1 MSWSRA
7 SKAVFVAIV
16 ICSSLSSA
24 QMLQDQ
30 GPPLHRVVH
39 RNTFAFRVNPLGL
52 LYDGRF
58 MYRLR
63 LYESD
68 SKVLRDNY
76 IGIGAAPTAS
86 PAFLRI
92 GPYVEFSPL
101 TLLNF
106 WAMVQFVQ
114 YFGSFDLA
122 QGFTGAQSNFSD
134 SAIKA
139 NRDTRLATNGWELTI
154 GASFQAKVAFMLI
167 RSQARLINGNLALR
181 PGDRIY
187 YDQFYDV
194 GAPNRGWTFTNDADL
209 LYQGFENKFIAGA
222 RYTMT
227 IPLYDPTRH
236 FDPDAADQSADNGLH
251 RLGPFVGYTFKIEDG
266 AAFNT
271 PTVFILVQ
279 WWLKHRFR
287 TGADTPTALPLF
299 GVGFQMT
306 GDFLPVKPAG
316 KPSEPVAPT
325 EVTKPSEASTTEP
338 SKPTEPAPSN

>member
-1 MSWSRA
+1 MLKPQRVSN
-7 SKAVFVAIV
+7 AVVVVAV
-16 ICSSLSSA
+16 LCSTMISTRVCA

-30 GPPLHRVVH
+30 GPPLHRIVH
-39 RNTFAFRVNPLGL
+39 RNTFALRYNPLGL

-63 LYESD
+63 LYESE
-68 SKVLRDNY
+68 SKMLRDNF
-76 IGIGAAPTAS
+76 IGVGVAPTAS

-92 GPYVEFSPL
+92 GPYVEFSPA
-101 TLLNF
+101 TIFNV

-114 YFGSFDLA
+114 YFGTFDLA

-134 SAIKA
+134 SAIRA
-139 NRDTRLATNGWELTI
+139 NRDNRLAANGWELTI
-154 GASFQAKVAFMLI
+154 GASFQAKLFDFLLI
-167 RSQARLINGNLALR
+167 RSQARMINGNLALR

-194 GAPNRGWTFTNDADL
+194 GAPNRGWTFTNDLDV
-209 LYQGFENKFIAGA
+209 LYQGLANRLIAGA

-227 IPLYDPTRH
+227 VPLYDPTRH
-236 FDPDAADQSADNGLH
+236 YDPDAMEQAADNGLH
-251 RLGPFVGYTFKIEDG
+251 RVGPFAGYTFKIEDG
-266 AAFNT
+266 AGFNN

-287 TGADTPTALPLF
+287 TGADTPTALPLM

-306 GDFLPVKPAG
+306 GDFLSIK
-316 KPSEPVAPT
+316 
-325 EVTKPSEASTTEP
+325 
-338 SKPTEPAPSN
+338 